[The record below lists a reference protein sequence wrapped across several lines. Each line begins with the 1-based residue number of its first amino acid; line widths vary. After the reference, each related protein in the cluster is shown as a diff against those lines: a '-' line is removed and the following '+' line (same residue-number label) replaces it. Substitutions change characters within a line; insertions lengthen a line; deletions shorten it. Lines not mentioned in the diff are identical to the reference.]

1 MCINQELEIPI
12 HRLGVSGEGV
22 GDFEGFT
29 IFVDGALPG
38 EIILGIVTE
47 VRKNFGRAKILE
59 IKKTSPHRVDP
70 ICPLFGRCGG
80 CQIMHLEYG
89 KQLVAKRQR
98 IVDALE
104 RIGKL
109 DVEVNPCHPSPMPL
123 AYRNKIQLPVEDG
136 KIGLYTKGS
145 HDVIDVEKCYIH
157 CSLGEKVYEWIRGFP
172 EVQKF
177 QHLLIRTA
185 VKTSEVLLVFV
196 TEEAFIPKEIPPEV
210 KGIVQCINR
219 SKSNRILGQEF
230 RTLWGRDWIKEIL
243 HGLQFRISAASFFQ
257 INPFQA
263 ENLYSQVIDFAELS
277 GNEIVLDSYCGVGTL
292 ALILAKGAKK
302 VIGVESVPE
311 AIEDAKAN
319 AKLNKI
325 ENVEFFCERAEE
337 FIPTLARVDVAIVNP
352 PRKGCER
359 NFLEALAK
367 IRPKI
372 IVYVSCDPATM
383 ARDVR
388 FLVSEGYLISGVQPF
403 DMFPQTSHVE
413 CVVQLKWKKNY
424 MARG

>member
-1 MCINQELEIPI
+1 MPLQLNQKIEIPI

-22 GDFEGFT
+22 GDFESFT
-29 IFVDGALPG
+29 MFVDGALPG

-47 VRKNFGRAKILE
+47 IRKNFGRAKILE
-59 IKKTSPHRVDP
+59 ITKSSPHRVKP

-80 CQIMHLEYG
+80 CQIMHLEYE
-89 KQLVAKRQR
+89 KQLEAKRQR
-98 IVDALE
+98 ILDALQ

-109 DVEVNPCHPSPMPL
+109 EVEVNPCHPSPMPL
-123 AYRNKIQLPVEDG
+123 AYRNKIQLPVKEG

-145 HDVIDVEKCYIH
+145 HEVIDVEKCYIH
-157 CSLGEKVYEWIRGFP
+157 CSLGEKVYEWIRSFP

-185 VKTSEVLLVFV
+185 VKTGEVLLVFV
-196 TEEAFIPKEIPPEV
+196 TEEAFIPQDIPPEV

-219 SKSNRILGQEF
+219 SKGNRILGQEF
-230 RTLWGRDWIKEIL
+230 RTLWGREWIKEIL

-263 ENLYSQVIDFAELS
+263 ENLYSQVVDFAELT

-302 VIGVESVPE
+302 IIGVESVPE
-311 AIEDAKAN
+311 SIEDAKAN

-337 FIPTLARVDVAIVNP
+337 FRPTLDKVDVAVVNP
-352 PRKGCER
+352 PRKGCEQ
-359 NFLEALAK
+359 NFLEVLAK
-367 IRPKI
+367 IRPKR

-383 ARDVR
+383 ARDVS
-388 FLVSEGYLISGVQPF
+388 FLVSQGYRVSQIQPF

-413 CVVQLKWKKNY
+413 CVVQLKL
-424 MARG
+424 RHL